1 MVEWPSIGLSRGPS
15 SGASPDW
22 HANAGR
28 RPSWVRWPTAAPP
41 AGRGSRRLAMKI
53 DVSVAVSEKSC
64 FRQAPTR
71 TGCTYGGGRTNR
83 CRGRHCALVA
93 QCLGMFPRIGISSG
107 FHVCRDWAKKRLR
120 ARIILAFWWSNAWWV
135 RCRTRDFLNLMS
147 LNSFSLASLF

>member
-1 MVEWPSIGLSRGPS
+1 MVEWPSTGLSRGPS

-28 RPSWVRWPTAAPP
+28 RPSWARWPTATPS
-41 AGRGSRRLAMKI
+41 AGRGSWRLAMDI
-53 DVSVAVSEKSC
+53 DVSVGVSEKSC
-64 FRQAPTR
+64 CRQAPTR
-71 TGCTYGGGRTNR
+71 TGCAYGGALTNR

-93 QCLGMFPRIGISSG
+93 QCFGRFPMLGISSG

-120 ARIILAFWWSNAWWV
+120 ASIILTFWWSNAWWV
-135 RCRTRDFLNLMS
+135 RCRTRDFLNLVS